1 MAFTSFRFIVFLV
14 LAAAAYFL
22 TPKRCRWVT
31 LFVANYVF
39 YFISGGRIFIY
50 LLATTV
56 TTYLA
61 TVKIGDMA
69 AKNKIAF
76 NEAKAELD
84 KEGKKAWKAAFAKK
98 KKRILIPTLLFN
110 FGILAVLKYSGFV
123 TENLN
128 LLFAKIGIGTE
139 LPVFRFLL
147 PLGISFYTFQSMGYL
162 IDVYRE
168 KQEPERNFCKLA
180 LFISFFPQIV
190 QGPISR
196 FGTLAE
202 QLFRANEFSYT
213 RIKFG
218 VQLMLWGAFKK
229 MVIADRAAVL
239 VDNAFGFPETFGGTY
254 VAAAALA
261 YAIQI
266 YGDFSG
272 GTPLSG
278 NLDSRLLAQ
287 MAHDAR
293 RMVSGL
299 CVLPL
304 VPVEILFPSGEEMQR
319 DFRELYR
326 QADSRADSAVY
337 HILPHRYLAWGRMEI
352 YRLRLL

>member
-110 FGILAVLKYSGFV
+110 FGILAVLKS
-123 TENLN
+123 
-128 LLFAKIGIGTE
+128 
-139 LPVFRFLL
+139 
-147 PLGISFYTFQSMGYL
+147 S
-162 IDVYRE
+162 
-168 KQEPERNFCKLA
+168 
-180 LFISFFPQIV
+180 
-190 QGPISR
+190 
-196 FGTLAE
+196 
-202 QLFRANEFSYT
+202 
-213 RIKFG
+213 
-218 VQLMLWGAFKK
+218 
-229 MVIADRAAVL
+229 
-239 VDNAFGFPETFGGTY
+239 
-254 VAAAALA
+254 
-261 YAIQI
+261 
-266 YGDFSG
+266 
-272 GTPLSG
+272 
-278 NLDSRLLAQ
+278 
-287 MAHDAR
+287 
-293 RMVSGL
+293 
-299 CVLPL
+299 
-304 VPVEILFPSGEEMQR
+304 
-319 DFRELYR
+319 
-326 QADSRADSAVY
+326 
-337 HILPHRYLAWGRMEI
+337 
-352 YRLRLL
+352 

>member
-110 FGILAVLKYSGFV
+110 FGILAVLKSAVCKNRHWDGAARFSV
-123 TENLN
+123 SSAL
-128 LLFAKIGIGTE
+128 GH
-139 LPVFRFLL
+139 FLL
-147 PLGISFYTFQSMGYL
+147 YL
-162 IDVYRE
+162 SIH
-168 KQEPERNFCKLA
+168 
-180 LFISFFPQIV
+180 
-190 QGPISR
+190 
-196 FGTLAE
+196 
-202 QLFRANEFSYT
+202 
-213 RIKFG
+213 G
-218 VQLMLWGAFKK
+218 VS
-229 MVIADRAAVL
+229 D
-239 VDNAFGFPETFGGTY
+239 
-254 VAAAALA
+254 
-261 YAIQI
+261 
-266 YGDFSG
+266 
-272 GTPLSG
+272 
-278 NLDSRLLAQ
+278 
-287 MAHDAR
+287 
-293 RMVSGL
+293 
-299 CVLPL
+299 
-304 VPVEILFPSGEEMQR
+304 
-319 DFRELYR
+319 
-326 QADSRADSAVY
+326 
-337 HILPHRYLAWGRMEI
+337 
-352 YRLRLL
+352 